1 MKIIEKTFFIVI
13 LISLAS
19 CGYKPIFLK
28 KNRIDAPIQSFQISG
43 DKRIGKKI
51 VSAFNLKK
59 QNQIEGYELTINS
72 NKTTETISR
81 DSTGKTLSFKTKI
94 SVLVSL
100 KNKDKVYK
108 EKNFI
113 AEFVYNNIKSKFDL
127 SQYQQDI
134 EANLTDTIIEEISIF
149 LIID

>member
-1 MKIIEKTFFIVI
+1 MKIIEKTFFILI

-28 KNRIDAPIQSFQISG
+28 KNRIDLPIQSFQISG

-59 QNQIEGYELTINS
+59 QNQIEGYELSINS
-72 NKTTETISR
+72 NKTTETISK

-94 SVLVSL
+94 NVLVSL
-100 KNKDKVYK
+100 KNKDKVFK
-108 EKNFI
+108 EKNFV

-134 EANLTDTIIEEISIF
+134 EANLTETIIEEISIF

>member
-59 QNQIEGYELTINS
+59 QNQIEGYELTINR

-81 DSTGKTLSFKTKI
+81 DS
-94 SVLVSL
+94 
-100 KNKDKVYK
+100 
-108 EKNFI
+108 
-113 AEFVYNNIKSKFDL
+113 KSWVRCIL
-127 SQYQQDI
+127 G
-134 EANLTDTIIEEISIF
+134 T
-149 LIID
+149 

>member
-19 CGYKPIFLK
+19 CGYKPIFSK
-28 KNRIDAPIQSFQISG
+28 KNRIDLPIKSFQITG

-100 KNKDKVYK
+100 KNKDKVFK
-108 EKNFI
+108 EKNFV

>member
-19 CGYKPIFLK
+19 CGYKPIFSK
-28 KNRIDAPIQSFQISG
+28 KNRIDLPIQSFQITG

-108 EKNFI
+108 EKNFV

>member
-13 LISLAS
+13 LISLVS

-28 KNRIDAPIQSFQISG
+28 KNRIDAPIQSFQVSG

-59 QNQIEGYELTINS
+59 QNQIEGYKLIINS
-72 NKTTETISR
+72 NKTIETISK

-94 SVLVSL
+94 NVLISL
-100 KNKDKVYK
+100 ISEDKVYK
-108 EKNFI
+108 EKNFT
-113 AEFVYNNIKSKFDL
+113 ADFVYNNIKSKFDL
-127 SQYQQDI
+127 SQYQHDI
-134 EANLTDTIIEEISIF
+134 EANLTDIIIEEISIF

>member
-1 MKIIEKTFFIVI
+1 M
-13 LISLAS
+13 
-19 CGYKPIFLK
+19 
-28 KNRIDAPIQSFQISG
+28 
-43 DKRIGKKI
+43 
-51 VSAFNLKK
+51 KK
-59 QNQIEGYELTINS
+59 QNQIEGYKLTINS
-72 NKTTETISR
+72 NKTIETISK

-94 SVLVSL
+94 NVLVSL
-100 KNKDKVYK
+100 INEDKVYK
-108 EKNFI
+108 EKNFT